1 MGSCQSQDIGYDDVD
16 LKDSVAFVPPIE
28 AGKVVKVYDGDTFT
42 IITRLASNP
51 TLYKFQIRMNG
62 IDAPEIK
69 TKVDHEKQLA
79 LHSRDELSN
88 LIFHKVVVL
97 KNLSYEKY
105 GRILADVYCNG
116 IHVNE
121 WMLHK
126 SLAVRYDGGKKS
138 RPKEWDVDD
147 F

>member
-1 MGSCQSQDIGYDDVD
+1 MGSCQSQDIGYDDLD
-16 LKDSVAFVPPIE
+16 LKDSIAFVPPIE

-42 IITRLASNP
+42 IITRLAGNP

-69 TKVDHEKQLA
+69 TKADHEKQLG

-88 LIFHKVVVL
+88 LIFQKVVVL

-105 GRILADVYCNG
+105 ANISGCLLQWY
-116 IHVNE
+116 
-121 WMLHK
+121 
-126 SLAVRYDGGKKS
+126 S
-138 RPKEWDVDD
+138 R
-147 F
+147 